1 MLRSGD
7 TFVLCSDGLNGM
19 LTDSEIAEI
28 VTRNREPSKA
38 AKELVVA
45 ANAHGGEDNI
55 SVVVVTVL

>member
-19 LTDSEIAEI
+19 VSDEVIRGI
-28 VTRNREPSKA
+28 VLRNREPSRA

-45 ANAHGGEDNI
+45 ANANGGEDNI

>member
-19 LTDSEIAEI
+19 VADDEILQ
-28 VTRNREPSKA
+28 VVLRNREASRA

-45 ANAHGGEDNI
+45 ANSHGGEDNI